1 MPIYND
7 IFSINQV
14 YELMADGEWV
24 VTAYV
29 PPPPAGTF
37 GFSVG
42 GFAGGQVST
51 TNRLT
56 FATDTNTVAVRGPL
70 SLARYGFAGTG
81 NSVHGW
87 YAGGLNPLSVSRV
100 DRITYASDTS
110 TASIRGTTFEGQTS
124 YSSTDGL
131 YGWFAGFA
139 RNPSPDPDLNKIAR
153 IDFGNDNV
161 ATLHRGTLIAAVS
174 NTSGTGNATHGY
186 VLGGLPPTSR
196 VQRITY
202 SDDTA
207 TTTTR
212 GPLSIVRYGHGS
224 VQNSTNAWIAGGLTT
239 NSVNSSSIDRMQ
251 FSTDTATAV
260 VRGNLSTTPTWVGNG
275 GIGDNLEFG
284 WFAGSGNPGLASTV
298 QRLSFV
304 DDTTNT
310 SIRGPLAAAAYIMAK
325 SSA

>member
-1 MPIYND
+1 MSNIGVWSLQAIYNK
-7 IFSINQV
+7 QV
-14 YELMADGEWV
+14 SGTWV
-24 VTAYV
+24 NTPYV
-29 PPPPAGTF
+29 PPAPAVSF

-42 GFAGGQVST
+42 GVITST
-51 TNRLT
+51 ANRLT

-70 SLARYGFAGTG
+70 SLARFGFAGTG

-87 YAGGLNPLSVSRV
+87 YAGGLTSPSVSRV
-100 DRITYASDTS
+100 DRITYASDTP

-139 RNPSPDPDLNKIAR
+139 RNPSPSPDANKIAR
-153 IDFGNDNV
+153 MDFSNDNV
-161 ATLHRGTLIAAVS
+161 ATLHRGTLIETVY
-174 NTSGTGNATHGY
+174 NISGTGNTTHGY
-186 VLGGLPPTSR
+186 VLGGIGPTSR

-212 GPLSIVRYGHGS
+212 GPLSIIRYGHGS
-224 VQNSTNAWIAGGLTT
+224 VQNSTNAWIAGGAG
-239 NSVNSSSIDRMQ
+239 SISSIDRMQ

-260 VRGNLSTTPTWVGNG
+260 VRSNLSEGTSTWIGNG
-275 GIGDNLEFG
+275 GLSDNVEYG
-284 WFAGSGNPGLASTV
+284 WFVGAGSPGMRSTV
-298 QRLSFV
+298 QRLSYNN
-304 DDTTNT
+304 DTSNT
-310 SIRGPLAAAAYIMAK
+310 SIRGPLAAAQYLMAK